1 MGAAISA
8 QMGTILTIGMDN
20 VSRVIHHV
28 KLVMVLTT

>member
-8 QMGTILTIGMDN
+8 QMGTILMIGMDN
-20 VSRVIHHV
+20 VNFVTHHV